1 MSRSQLSFFLRLYLC
16 FLSLSL
22 NNLFLFGQVN
32 LSSGLVASY
41 NFNGNATDNG
51 GNNFNGVLINGTSF
65 TNDRFGNPN
74 SAAFFDG
81 IDDYVK
87 VVDNGS
93 FSTPNISI
101 SLWFKTNSNA
111 LQNLIGKRKFEND
124 FTQSGGA
131 QYQFFI
137 NYDLYPGI
145 GSNLVG
151 NNSSCTN
158 VSNSSYI
165 NTADQICQNRWYH
178 AVITYDGS
186 FHKIYINGVLRLN
199 QSTSFTQF
207 LQCNSELR
215 FGAWWSGG
223 TLPYS
228 GVMDDIRWYNRAI
241 NANEVLALFDNYS
254 FSSSADFSYTQSSC
268 NPKSIQFASITN
280 GATGF
285 SWDFGNGTF
294 NSTNGSP
301 TVNYNS
307 FGNYNVK
314 LKVQTSFGC
323 IDSVSKTISI
333 NVQQENSIIANS
345 NIGLCSG
352 ESLSIALSDTG
363 ISGCWQPSNGVLNGN
378 SLSPILS
385 PASTTTYIYTTQILG
400 SNLVLNGDFSAGNTL
415 FQSDY
420 VYTFPN
426 NSTGEYWVGDNP
438 ISWNANMSN
447 CTDHTGN
454 NGKML
459 IVNGATTIGSKIWG
473 QTISVQPNT
482 NYMFSIWVQSVNTV
496 NPAKLKFTIN
506 GSTLS
511 SNINASSAT
520 CQWNRFYVT
529 WNSGNTSFATITLIN
544 NNSVFVGNDF
554 ALDDIS
560 FNQITLKQDSIK
572 ITVVP
577 KPLVSATSSIG
588 TICQSDSVQ
597 LNANGASNFSWSPSN
612 GLSNSNIAN
621 PKASPLNTTIY
632 TVTGFNIAGCSDSKQ
647 LTITVLPKP
656 QIIKSADA
664 DICKNSNVQLSA
676 TAVGSVGF
684 NWIPAASLNNSLISN
699 PLATPIATTT
709 YLVTVTGSNSCIS
722 QDSIKVVVRP
732 KPTVSVRA
740 DTSVCNTEPVVLN
753 TTNVGATTFSWVPI
767 SGLSSSVIASP
778 VATPSVTT
786 RYLVTATNAV
796 GCSDTASM
804 LLTINNAPV
813 ITKSANTNI
822 CKDSIIQIA
831 ASGINAVSYSWT
843 PTNGLSNS
851 FISSPFANPIS
862 TTNYYV
868 TVTGANGCSQKDSVL
883 VTVLPKPSIIVRGDT
898 SVCNKT
904 PILVSSNS
912 ANATIFSWQPV
923 IGLSNPVI
931 ANPIATPSISTQY
944 IVTASNGICSV
955 KDTFSLGIKPLPVI
969 AKSIDTTICKTGTAT
984 LNVSGGVNYSWSPNY
999 NLSSVNSDNVLAK
1012 PDTTTYYFITTIG
1025 ANACTNKD
1033 SIKVTVNPKPL
1044 FGLQPL
1050 NATICKNDSIALCAT
1065 GGDLYQWIPTTNILS
1080 TSLASTKV
1088 YPTFSTIYKV
1098 IITNNVCKLS
1108 DTLSTSVNVN
1118 PLPVT
1123 AITKSNDIDCANIN
1137 SRLNVSG
1144 GINYSWQ
1151 QADGIAI
1158 FNTSNPTVNPSQTTT
1173 YLVKV
1178 TGANGCS
1185 TYDSI
1190 NVKVDYAIT
1199 KALYLMP
1206 NAFTPNKD
1214 GLNDCF
1220 GLKYWGGITKL
1231 EFNIYNRFGQI
1242 VFQTNNPTD
1251 CWNGKFKGIDADFG
1265 TYVYQIKATT
1275 ICGGDIYRKG
1285 TFVLLR

>member
-1 MSRSQLSFFLRLYLC
+1 MPKFQISLFLRLCLC
-16 FLSLSL
+16 
-22 NNLFLFGQVN
+22 LFFVSAGIMPLFGQIN
-32 LSSGLVASY
+32 LSSGLIANY
-41 NFNGNATDNG
+41 NFNGNANDIS

-81 IDDYVK
+81 IDDYIK

-93 FSTPNISI
+93 FSTSNISI

-111 LQNLIGKRKFEND
+111 LQNLVGKRKFEND

-137 NYDLYPGI
+137 NYNLYPGI

-158 VSNSSYI
+158 VANSSYI

-199 QSTSFTQF
+199 QPTSFSGF

-215 FGAWWSGG
+215 FGNWWSGG

-228 GVMDDIRWYNRAI
+228 GIMDDIRWYNRAI
-241 NANEVLALFDNYS
+241 NANEVLALFDNYNS
-254 FSSSADFSYTQSSC
+254 SSSADFSYTQSSC
-268 NPKSIQFASITN
+268 NPKSIQFASITS

-294 NSTNGSP
+294 NSTNAFP

-314 LKVQTSFGC
+314 LRVQTSFGC
-323 IDSVSKTISI
+323 IDSISKNISI
-333 NVQQENSIIANS
+333 NVQQENSIITN
-345 NIGLCSG
+345 NDIGLCSG
-352 ESLSIALSDTG
+352 ESASIILSDTG
-363 ISGCWQPSNGVLNGN
+363 VSGCWQPNNGVVNGN
-378 SLSPILS
+378 SLSPVLS
-385 PASTTTYIYTTQILG
+385 PTSTTTYYYTTQILG
-400 SNLVLNGDFSAGNTL
+400 SNLVVNGDFSAGNAS

-426 NSTGEYWVGDNP
+426 NSQGEYWVGDNP

-459 IVNGATTIGSKIWG
+459 IVNGATTTGSKIWG

-482 NYMFSIWVQSVNTV
+482 NYMFSVWVQSIYTV
-496 NPAKLKFTIN
+496 SPASLKFTIN
-506 GSTLS
+506 GSTLNN
-511 SNINASSAT
+511 NITASSST

-529 WNSGNTSFATITLIN
+529 WNSGNTAFATITLIN
-544 NNSVFVGNDF
+544 NNSAFTGNDF

-560 FNQITLKQDSIK
+560 FNQIIIKQDSIK

-577 KPLVSATSSIG
+577 KPLINASSSIG
-588 TICQSDSVQ
+588 TICQADSVQ

-612 GLSNSNIAN
+612 GLSNSNVAN
-621 PKASPLNTTIY
+621 PKASPLSTTTYI
-632 TVTGFNIAGCSDSKQ
+632 VTGFNVVGCFDSKQ
-647 LTITVLPKP
+647 ITITVLPKP
-656 QIIKSADA
+656 QITKSADA

-676 TAVGSVGF
+676 AAVGAVGF
-684 NWIPAASLNNSLISN
+684 NWIPAASLNNPSISN
-699 PLATPIATTT
+699 PVATPIATTT
-709 YLVTVTGSNSCIS
+709 YVVTVTGANGCSK
-722 QDSIKVVVRP
+722 QDSVKVIVRP
-732 KPTVSVRA
+732 KPSVSVRA
-740 DTSVCNTEPVVLN
+740 DTTVCNTVPVVL
-753 TTNVGATTFSWVPI
+753 TTSNVGATTFSWLPI
-767 SGLSSSVIASP
+767 SGLSSPVIANP

-804 LLTINNAPV
+804 LLTINNGPT
-813 ITKSANTNI
+813 ITKSSNATI
-822 CKDSIIQIA
+822 CKDSILQIA

-843 PTNGLSNS
+843 PTNGLNNS
-851 FISSPFANPIS
+851 FIANPLANPIS
-862 TTNYYV
+862 TTNYSV

-883 VTVLPKPSIIVRGDT
+883 VTVLSKPTIVVRGDT

-904 PILVSSNS
+904 PLLVSSNS
-912 ANATIFSWQPV
+912 TNATIFSWQPV
-923 IGLSNPVI
+923 TGLSNPVI
-931 ANPIATPSISTQY
+931 ANPIAMPTISTQY
-944 IVTASNGICSV
+944 IVTASNGICAV
-955 KDTFSLGIKPLPVI
+955 KDTFNLGINPLPVI

-984 LNVSGGVNYSWSPNY
+984 LNVFGGVNYLWSPNY
-999 NLSSVNSDNVLAK
+999 NLSSISSNIVSAK
-1012 PDTTTYYFITTIG
+1012 PDTTTYYFITATG
-1025 ANACTNKD
+1025 ANACINKD

-1050 NATICKNDSIALCAT
+1050 SATICKNDSVTLSAT
-1065 GGDLYQWIPTTNILS
+1065 GGDVYQWAPTTNILS
-1080 TSLASTKV
+1080 TLQASTKV
-1088 YPTFSTIYKV
+1088 YPTISTIYKV
-1098 IITNNVCKLS
+1098 IITNNACKLS
-1108 DTLSTSVNVN
+1108 DTLSTSINVN

-1123 AITKSNDIDCANIN
+1123 TITKSNDIDCANIN
-1137 SRLNVSG
+1137 SRLNVLG

-1151 QADGIAI
+1151 PADGIAI
-1158 FNTSNPTVNPSQTTT
+1158 FNTNNPIVTPSQTTT

-1190 NVKVDYAIT
+1190 NVKVDYAST

-1251 CWNGKFKGIDADFG
+1251 CWNGKFKGVDADFG